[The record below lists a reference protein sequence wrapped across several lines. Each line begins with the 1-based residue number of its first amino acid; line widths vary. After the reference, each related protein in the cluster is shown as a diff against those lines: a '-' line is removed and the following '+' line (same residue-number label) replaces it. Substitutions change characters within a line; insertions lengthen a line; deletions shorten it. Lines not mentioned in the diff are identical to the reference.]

1 MNKSISEFNENLRF
15 LLRVYVTK
23 SKNTFS
29 EEKATRDSKRLSIV
43 LSTYPTL
50 IFEHTGPIFVKYSL
64 LIHEEKWEEL
74 MRQDFTEEKKQATDT
89 AEVDTYIN
97 FIKQLYN
104 VCNTKEKEKIGD
116 AIKNM
121 LSSYCSYVVRSREKN
136 Q

>member
-1 MNKSISEFNENLRF
+1 MNTFVAEFNENLRF

-29 EEKATRDSKRLSIV
+29 EEKASRDSKRLSIV
-43 LSTYPTL
+43 LSTYPNL
-50 IFEHTGPIFVKYSL
+50 IFEHAGPTFVKYSS

-74 MRQDFTEEKKQATDT
+74 MRQDFAEEKKQASDT
-89 AEVDTYIN
+89 AEVETYIN
-97 FIKQLYN
+97 FIKQLYT

-121 LSSYCSYVVRSREKN
+121 LSSYCSYVIKSREKN

>member
-1 MNKSISEFNENLRF
+1 MNTFIAEFNENLKF
-15 LLRVYVTK
+15 LLRVYVAK

-29 EEKATRDSKRLSIV
+29 EEKASRDSKRLSIV

-50 IFEHTGPIFVKYSL
+50 IFEHAGPIFVKYSS

-89 AEVDTYIN
+89 EVDTYIN
-97 FIKQLYN
+97 FIKQLYTA
-104 VCNTKEKEKIGD
+104 CNTKEKEKIGV